1 METLSTEII
10 SEIISYVTP
19 GACNLAVVL
28 MLCEVIFQFFMRLA
42 FPRQFNKD

>member
-10 SEIISYVTP
+10 SEIVGYVTP
-19 GACNLAVVL
+19 GACSLAITL
-28 MLCEVIFQFFMRLA
+28 MICEVVFQFFMRLA